1 MPPSGRAPSS
11 WADRIALTIATG
23 AGVGYAPIASGTWGS
38 LPGVAFAWLL
48 AAWAGGWAVAAGAAA
63 FAAVGTWAADRTA
76 RLAGSKDPRHVVV
89 DEIAGQLVTLAFLPL
104 TPRVLIAGF
113 LLFRVL
119 DVWKPWPADRL
130 EGLPGGSGIMAD
142 DLMAGLYG
150 NLLLQA
156 IAAWRPAWLGIA

>member
-1 MPPSGRAPSS
+1 MRYGN
-11 WADRIALTIATG
+11 ADKDRERSRG
-23 AGVGYAPIASGTWGS
+23 H
-38 LPGVAFAWLL
+38 
-48 AAWAGGWAVAAGAAA
+48 GGCRRRRVLGDTTLAVAGPRANAV
-63 FAAVGTWAADRTA
+63 FAAVGIWAADRTA

-113 LLFRVL
+113 LVFRVL

-150 NLLLQA
+150 NLILQA